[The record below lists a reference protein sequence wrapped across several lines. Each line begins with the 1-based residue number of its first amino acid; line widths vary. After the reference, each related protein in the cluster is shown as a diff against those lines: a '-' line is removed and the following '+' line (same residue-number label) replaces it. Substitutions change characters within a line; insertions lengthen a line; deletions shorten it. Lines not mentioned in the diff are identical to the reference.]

1 MTKKKRNLILL
12 LAATLIM
19 GGLLWLVIR
28 LDEENID
35 HTHDTDTSE
44 TSENVSSS
52 DSGILINED
61 DENLKK
67 IVYSNEKASYTVT
80 LDKKAGEIV
89 FSELKGLP
97 VNQNFMEYIWYGVT
111 QLTYDSVITSTD
123 AEGYKASAYGLDKPS
138 LMVNATFEGDK
149 KYKFI
154 AGSAVPGCT
163 DTYYV
168 RLSGDKNVYACA
180 IDSVFFMGND
190 YFLSDDVFYSY
201 DKDLESESDISI
213 GNINL
218 SGDNFDGKFVMQ
230 QNKTSNQSDPFCGYD
245 YIVTSP
251 IRWPAKSSSAALIVH
266 ELTYMTASDAVVL
279 NPTKK
284 QLKQYGFDTPSC
296 TMNFTRNG
304 KACTLYIGNITKT
317 DMYVMLKGQ
326 PIIYSLDV
334 DGLSML
340 HKLSPENIYSD
351 TALSI
356 SIETISNIKIQSS
369 NVKRNMAV
377 SRKAKESTA
386 AAEIS
391 EDVIYTYSVKVDGND
406 KKYSVYTNFI
416 KLLNNSVVQNWNVK
430 KPAGKPAVTI
440 TVDYF
445 DNYGRKSDVIEF
457 YKYSSRAYA
466 VVWGDYPVNTVSA
479 TWLSQILENAEKL

>member
-19 GGLLWLVIR
+19 GGLLWLVIS

-35 HTHDTDTSE
+35 HTHSVDTSD
-44 TSENVSSS
+44 TSDDSS
-52 DSGILINED
+52 DSGVLISED
-61 DENLKK
+61 DENLEK
-67 IVYSNEKASYTVT
+67 IVYSNAKASYTVT

-97 VNQNFMEYIWYGVT
+97 VNQNFMEYIWYGIT
-111 QLTYDSVITSTD
+111 QLTYDSIITSTD
-123 AEGYKASAYGLDKPS
+123 AEGYKASDYGLDKPS
-138 LMVNATFEGDK
+138 LTVNATFAGNK

-154 AGSAVPGCT
+154 AGSAVPGST
-163 DTYYV
+163 DMYYV

-190 YFLSDDVFYSY
+190 YFLSDDVFYYY
-201 DKDLESESDISI
+201 DKDLESESDIAI
-213 GNINL
+213 GNITL
-218 SGDNFDGKFVMQ
+218 SGDNFNGRFVMQ
-230 QNKTSNQSDPFCGYD
+230 RNKISNQSDPFCGYD

-251 IRWPAKSSSAALIVH
+251 IKWPAKSSSAALIVH
-266 ELTYMTASDAVVL
+266 ELTYMTADDAVVL
-279 NPTKK
+279 NPTEK

-296 TMNFTRNG
+296 TISFTRNG
-304 KACTLYIGNITKT
+304 KACTLYIGSITKT

-326 PIIYSLDV
+326 PIIYSLNV

-369 NVKRNMAV
+369 DLTRNIAV
-377 SRKAKESTA
+377 SRTAKESTA

-391 EDVIYTYSVKVDGND
+391 EDVIYTYSVKVDGEE

-416 KLLNNSVVQNWNVK
+416 KQLNNSVVQSWNVK
-430 KPAGKPAVTI
+430 KPTGKPAVTV

-445 DNYGRKSDVIEF
+445 DNYGRKSDVIRF
-457 YKYSSRAYA
+457 YKHSSRAYA

-479 TWLSQILENAEKL
+479 TWLSQVLENAEKL

>member
-19 GGLLWLVIR
+19 GGLLWLVMS
-28 LDEENID
+28 LDAEDVD
-35 HTHDTDTSE
+35 HIHSSDTSE
-44 TSENVSSS
+44 TSEEESD
-52 DSGILINED
+52 DSGVLIDEED
-61 DENLKK
+61 DDLEK

-80 LDKKAGEIV
+80 LDENAGEIV

-97 VNQNFMEYIWYGVT
+97 VNQTFMEYIWYGVT
-111 QLTYDSVITSTD
+111 QMTYSSIVTTID
-123 AEGYKASAYGLDKPS
+123 AEGYKASDYGLDKP
-138 LMVNATFEGDK
+138 LLTVNAIFAGDK

-154 AGSAVPGCT
+154 AGSTVPGNT
-163 DTYYV
+163 DMYYV
-168 RLSGDKNVYACA
+168 RLGGDKNVYTCE
-180 IDSVFFMGND
+180 IDSVFFMGNN

-201 DKDLESESDISI
+201 DKDLESETDITI
-213 GNINL
+213 GNITL
-218 SGDNFDGKFVMQ
+218 TGDNFDGKFVMQ
-230 QNKTSNQSDPFCGYD
+230 QNKISNLSDPFCGYD

-279 NPTKK
+279 NPTQK
-284 QLKQYGFDTPSC
+284 QLKQYGLDTPSC

-351 TALSI
+351 TAMSI
-356 SIETISNIKIQSS
+356 AVETISGIKIQSS
-369 NVKRNMAV
+369 DVKKSIVV
-377 SRKAKESTA
+377 SREAKNSTA

-391 EDVIYTYSVKVDGND
+391 EEVLYTYSVAVDGAE
-406 KKYSVYTNFI
+406 KKYSVYTNFV
-416 KLLNNSVVQNWNVK
+416 KQLNNGVVQSWNVK
-430 KPAGKPAVTI
+430 QPTGKAAVTV

-445 DNYGRKSDVIEF
+445 DNYGRESDVIKF
-457 YKYSSRAYA
+457 YKYSDRTYA

-479 TWLSQILENAEKL
+479 TWLSQMLENAGKL